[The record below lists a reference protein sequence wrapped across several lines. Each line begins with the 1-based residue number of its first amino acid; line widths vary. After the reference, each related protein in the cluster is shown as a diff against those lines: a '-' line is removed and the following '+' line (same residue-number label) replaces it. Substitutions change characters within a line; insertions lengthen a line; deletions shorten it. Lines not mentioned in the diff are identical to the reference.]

1 MSMSKTNENTSF
13 LKIVACLAMLVDHV
27 GAVFFPEELVF
38 RCIGRIAFPIFCYCL
53 TIGLQYTHDVKGY
66 LLRLGLFA
74 VISQPFYV
82 LAFHPGAFWENIGD
96 LNIFFTLLFS
106 LLALW
111 GLQEKKWWLLIFCII
126 VVGFGSFDYSAD
138 GIILVLIFYLCRK
151 HPAPGAILFI
161 LNYLPV
167 LFSTSADASMAFLVA
182 GHPVGC
188 EIFALL
194 ALPLLLVR
202 WQKNWKISKWAFYLF
217 YPLHLL
223 AICAI
228 RWLMV

>member
-1 MSMSKTNENTSF
+1 MYQTNQNTSL
-13 LKIVACLAMLVDHV
+13 LKLIACLAMLVDHV
-27 GAVFFPEELVF
+27 GVVFFPLNPIF
-38 RCIGRIAFPIFCYCL
+38 HCIGRIAFPIFCYCL
-53 TIGLQYTHDVKGY
+53 TVGLQYTRNSNRY

-74 VISQPFYV
+74 VLSQPFYV

-106 LLALW
+106 LLALV
-111 GLQEKKWWLLIFCII
+111 GLQEKKWWLLIFC
-126 VVGFGSFDYSAD
+126 VVALGLGSFDYSAD
-138 GIILVLIFYLCRK
+138 GIILVVIFYLCRS
-151 HPAPGAILFI
+151 HPGIGAALFV

-167 LFSTSADASMAFLVA
+167 LFTTSGEDPLSIIVA

-194 ALPLLLVR
+194 ALPLILV
-202 WQKNWKISKWAFYLF
+202 QCQTNWKISKWVFYLF

-223 AICAI
+223 AICTI
-228 RWLMV
+228 RQLIM